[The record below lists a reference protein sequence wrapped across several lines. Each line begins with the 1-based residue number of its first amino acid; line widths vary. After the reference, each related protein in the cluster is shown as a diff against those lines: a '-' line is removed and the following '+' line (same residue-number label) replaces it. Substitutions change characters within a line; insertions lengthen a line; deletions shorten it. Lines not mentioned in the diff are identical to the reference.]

1 MAIKDDYIKIRVSK
15 EQKALF
21 KDIAKKKNISMSK
34 FIIVSTEERA
44 LREKEKFE
52 GTKSLELRVS
62 ELEQKLQEIK
72 LKLESQSSKKK
83 SLLKNF
89 FYDIIKYRFIGRY
102 SRMASYKKGIGTT
115 QNQLKHECSN
125 RATATEKI

>member
-15 EQKALF
+15 EQKELF

-62 ELEQKLQEIK
+62 ELEKKLQEIK
-72 LKLESQSSKKK
+72 LKMESQSSKKNSFLK
-83 SLLKNF
+83 IFSKYVYKLSL
-89 FYDIIKYRFIGRY
+89 
-102 SRMASYKKGIGTT
+102 
-115 QNQLKHECSN
+115 
-125 RATATEKI
+125 KIFL

>member
-52 GTKSLELRVS
+52 GTNSLELRVS
-62 ELEQKLQEIK
+62 ELEKKLQEIK
-72 LKLESQSSKKK
+72 FKMDIKSTFYILGGVFYLWSS
-83 SLLKNF
+83 SSIFL
-89 FYDIIKYRFIGRY
+89 
-102 SRMASYKKGIGTT
+102 
-115 QNQLKHECSN
+115 
-125 RATATEKI
+125 